1 MLTQTIFRDCL
12 CILSLLNVHVKRVLG
27 SVHKYFGGGA
37 GQLKIFVVK
46 LFWPP
51 LRKPP
56 KLFEPPLNMC
66 ENFFWPPPHCY
77 MYNISVFLQHQFIL
91 YAPQVYQYYW

>member
-1 MLTQTIFRDCL
+1 M
-12 CILSLLNVHVKRVLG
+12 LG
-27 SVHKYFGGGA
+27 SVHKYFGGGL
-37 GQLKIFVVK
+37 GNWKFLLSNF
-46 LFWPP
+46 FDPP

-66 ENFFWPPPHCY
+66 ENFFDPPPHCY

-91 YAPQVYQYYW
+91 YAPQMYQYYW

>member
-1 MLTQTIFRDCL
+1 MRISFEIRLRL
-12 CILSLLNVHVKRVLG
+12 CTLLSAILFYECFDLFLG

-66 ENFFWPPPHCY
+66 ENLFDPPPPLLH
-77 MYNISVFLQHQFIL
+77 V
-91 YAPQVYQYYW
+91 